1 MNELSLYVHIPFCA
15 RKCRYC
21 DFVSF
26 ADKTECFEPYTKA
39 LISEIGRKSL
49 WAKGYTIK
57 SIFIGGGTPV
67 ILKRKQ
73 LADIFF
79 AISKDYDIAED
90 CEITVEANPGILDR
104 QMARQLKSMGV
115 NRLSLGVQAWQKDL
129 LELLGRIHT
138 VYDVKSAVEMAH
150 DADIENINAD
160 LIFAIPGQK
169 MKDWEESLLKTIDL
183 GVKHISA
190 YSLIFEEGTPF
201 MEALKNGELKPVSD
215 KDDRRMYY
223 LADEILSDAGFIKY
237 EISNY
242 GKPGFFSRHN
252 INYWKCGD
260 YLGFG
265 LAAHSYFEGR
275 RFSNTKN
282 LADYVK
288 KDGNPNL
295 IEDYSEVL
303 SKKVKMSEFM
313 FMGLRMMEGIKIQ
326 EFQER
331 FSEDFDEIYGNT
343 AKDFVEK
350 KLLERTKDGFRLTR
364 RGIDVSNV
372 VFEGFLL

>member
-1 MNELSLYVHIPFCA
+1 
-15 RKCRYC
+15 
-21 DFVSF
+21 
-26 ADKTECFEPYTKA
+26 
-39 LISEIGRKSL
+39 
-49 WAKGYTIK
+49 
-57 SIFIGGGTPV
+57 
-67 ILKRKQ
+67 
-73 LADIFF
+73 
-79 AISKDYDIAED
+79 
-90 CEITVEANPGILDR
+90 
-104 QMARQLKSMGV
+104 
-115 NRLSLGVQAWQKDL
+115 
-129 LELLGRIHT
+129 
-138 VYDVKSAVEMAH
+138 
-150 DADIENINAD
+150 
-160 LIFAIPGQK
+160 
-169 MKDWEESLLKTIDL
+169 
-183 GVKHISA
+183 
-190 YSLIFEEGTPF
+190 
-201 MEALKNGELKPVSD
+201 
-215 KDDRRMYY
+215 Y

-242 GKPGFFSRHN
+242 GKEGYFSRHN